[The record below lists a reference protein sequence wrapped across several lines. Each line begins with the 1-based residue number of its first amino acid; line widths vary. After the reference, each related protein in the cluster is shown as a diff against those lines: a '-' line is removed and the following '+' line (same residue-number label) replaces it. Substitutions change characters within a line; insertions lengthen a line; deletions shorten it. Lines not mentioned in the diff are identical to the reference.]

1 MIGRRSM
8 ILSEADRWLFPV
20 VLLVSV
26 YVTFRGHNAPGG
38 GFAGGLIAG
47 AGFVLRYLAG
57 VPITSRGRVMPIQLI
72 GLGLSISLLTALAPV
87 LVGDALLES
96 AIWYVDV
103 PSIGEVKVVSSS
115 LFDIGV
121 YVLVIGVVLTV
132 LLALG
137 SDPPGFDEAAREVTG
152 RAPAGDS
159 TAGDATTR
167 DATTRDAT
175 HGEAR

>member
-1 MIGRRSM
+1 M

-57 VPITSRGRVMPIQLI
+57 APITSRARVTPIQLI
-72 GLGLSISLLTALAPV
+72 GLGLAIALLTALAPV

-103 PSIGEVKVVSSS
+103 PLIGEVKVVSSS
-115 LFDIGV
+115 LFDFGV

-137 SDPPGFDEAAREVTG
+137 SDPPGF
-152 RAPAGDS
+152 AGDVRAAAS
-159 TAGDATTR
+159 DTNLGDATIGDVPQGETR
-167 DATTRDAT
+167 
-175 HGEAR
+175 

>member
-20 VLLVSV
+20 VLMVSV

-38 GFAGGLIAG
+38 GFAGGLVAG
-47 AGFVLRYLAG
+47 AAFVLRFLAG
-57 VPITSRGRVMPIQLI
+57 APLGARAKVTPTQLI
-72 GLGLSISLLTALAPV
+72 GTGLALSLLTALAPV

-103 PSIGEVKVVSSS
+103 PFVGEVKVVSSS
-115 LFDIGV
+115 LFDLGV

-137 SDPPGFDEAAREVTG
+137 SDPPGPDETMEESG
-152 RAPAGDS
+152 
-159 TAGDATTR
+159 
-167 DATTRDAT
+167 
-175 HGEAR
+175 

>member
-20 VLLVSV
+20 VLVVSV

-57 VPITSRGRVMPIQLI
+57 VPIASRGRVTPVQLI
-72 GLGLSISLLTALAPV
+72 GLGLVISLLTALAP
-87 LVGDALLES
+87 LMVGDAMLES

-103 PSIGEVKVVSSS
+103 PLIGEVKVVSSS

-137 SDPPGFDEAAREVTG
+137 SDPPGFDEAAQTVTG
-152 RAPAGDS
+152 RAAPVEPSPGESFTGESS
-159 TAGDATTR
+159 T
-167 DATTRDAT
+167 
-175 HGEAR
+175 GEAR